1 MAGVPDRRRADTVAD
16 EAVLATADGERL
28 AAAWFRGPAGSPCLV
43 LAHGFS
49 GSTARPALRRV
60 AAGLAAH
67 ATVLAYDARGHG
79 GSTGRTTLGDLE
91 VLDVDAAV
99 GAAREAGH
107 AAVVTCG
114 WSMGG
119 AAVLR
124 HAALRGSSVAGH
136 RLTSPP
142 DAVVAVSTT
151 SRWSVRASATAPMR
165 RLHRVVET
173 RPGRAY
179 ARRVMRTRI
188 SDAGW
193 DPMPAAPVDLVG
205 RVAPLPLLLV
215 HGDRDAYFPLEHP
228 QALRA
233 AAGEPCELW
242 LEQGFAHAEAAAS
255 PDLLDRLG
263 RHLPVLLARARASA

>member
-1 MAGVPDRRRADTVAD
+1 MPREQA
-16 EAVLATADGERL
+16 AVLTTADDERL
-28 AAAWFRGPAGSPCLV
+28 AARLLAGPAADVCVV

-49 GSTARPALRRV
+49 GSTRRPPLRRV
-60 AAGLAAH
+60 AEGLSRHAA
-67 ATVLAYDARGHG
+67 VLAYDARGHG
-79 GSTGRTTLGDLE
+79 ASTGRTTLGDLE

-99 GAAREAGH
+99 AWARDRF

-124 HAALRGSSVAGH
+124 HAALRGQHVGGV
-136 RLTSPP
+136 RLSSPP
-142 DAVVAVSTT
+142 DAVVAVSTA
-151 SRWSVRASATAPMR
+151 SRWSVRATATPPMR

-173 RPGRAY
+173 RAGRAY

-205 RVAPLPLLLV
+205 RIAPLPLLLV
-215 HGDRDAYFPLEHP
+215 HGDRDTYFPLEHP
-228 QALRA
+228 QALA
-233 AAGEPCELW
+233 HAAGEPCELW
-242 LEQGFAHAEAAAS
+242 LERGFAHGETAAT
-255 PDLLDRLG
+255 PELLDRIG
-263 RHLPVLLARARASA
+263 RHLSVLLARRPGLGERSA

>member
-1 MAGVPDRRRADTVAD
+1 MQT
-16 EAVLATADGERL
+16 LQTADGERL
-28 AAAWFRGPAGSPCLV
+28 AAEWFPGPSSSASAAGLTPCVV

-49 GSTARPALRRV
+49 GSTARPALRQV
-60 AAGLAAH
+60 AAALSAH

-79 GSTGRTTLGDLE
+79 ASTGRTTLGDLE

-99 GAAREAGH
+99 SAARDRGH
-107 AAVVTCG
+107 CSVVTCG

-124 HAALRGSSVAGH
+124 HAALRGLPVAG
-136 RLTSPP
+136 RPVLSPP

-151 SRWSVRASATAPMR
+151 SRWSVRATATGRMR

-173 RPGRAY
+173 RSGRAY
-179 ARRVMRTRI
+179 ARRVMRTRV

-193 DPMPAAPVDLVG
+193 DPLPAAPLDLVG

-215 HGDRDAYFPLEHP
+215 HGDSDPYFPLEHP
-228 QALRA
+228 QALLA

-242 LEQGFAHAEAAAS
+242 IEPGFAHAETAAS
-255 PDLLDRLG
+255 PELLDRLG
-263 RHLPVLLARARASA
+263 RHLPVLLSRARACR